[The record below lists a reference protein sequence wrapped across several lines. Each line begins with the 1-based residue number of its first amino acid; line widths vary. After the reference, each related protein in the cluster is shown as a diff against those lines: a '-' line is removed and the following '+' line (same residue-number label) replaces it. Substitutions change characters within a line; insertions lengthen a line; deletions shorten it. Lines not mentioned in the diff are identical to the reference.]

1 MFMKIA
7 VLNNSGNVGKSTIC
21 NALLQP
27 RLPESRVIKVETI
40 NTDGTL
46 DEKVSANDFIE
57 ISRMIDSSPCAI
69 VDVGSS
75 NIETFF
81 KKMTTFK
88 GSQEDFDYF
97 IVPITPQNKQQM
109 DSLVTIET
117 LLDLDVEPSRIRVI
131 FNMVDSDKSF
141 EKQFSGVFENKTFK
155 SLKIKDFPI
164 INNTELFTHLHD
176 IGKPL
181 TSVLSDERDFR
192 TLMRQSTDI
201 KEIDQL
207 STDRALKRLATGVNE
222 ELDSAFTKLN
232 LG

>member
-81 KKMTTFK
+81 KKN
-88 GSQEDFDYF
+88 D
-97 IVPITPQNKQQM
+97 
-109 DSLVTIET
+109 
-117 LLDLDVEPSRIRVI
+117 
-131 FNMVDSDKSF
+131 
-141 EKQFSGVFENKTFK
+141 
-155 SLKIKDFPI
+155 
-164 INNTELFTHLHD
+164 D
-176 IGKPL
+176 I
-181 TSVLSDERDFR
+181 
-192 TLMRQSTDI
+192 
-201 KEIDQL
+201 
-207 STDRALKRLATGVNE
+207 
-222 ELDSAFTKLN
+222 
-232 LG
+232 